1 MTRWQDL
8 LQRNDNEYEDFKII
22 AIELIEFLTFPC
34 GTVQAWTLP
43 HGRCHDS
50 R

>member
-8 LQRNDNEYEDFKII
+8 LQRNDNEYEDLNII
-22 AIELIEFLTFPC
+22 AIQLVESLTFPC

-43 HGRCHDS
+43 EWEVS
-50 R
+50 